1 MLGYYSSYIRIAL
14 IVLTLIAPTKE
25 FEQVLPPSYQ
35 QRYNPISLVV
45 SASSYNKQL
54 NHYVIS
60 LHS

>member
-35 QRYNPISLVV
+35 QR
-45 SASSYNKQL
+45 
-54 NHYVIS
+54 
-60 LHS
+60 